1 MRSTLGR
8 PVMGAPLPTA
18 HETEPCF
25 IARDQTAR
33 RSLAFTAMMKKP
45 GGERAASSH

>member
-1 MRSTLGR
+1 MRATLGR

-25 IARDQTAR
+25 IVRDQTAR
-33 RSLAFTAMMKKP
+33 RSLAFTAMMKP
-45 GGERAASSH
+45 AGERAASSR

>member
-25 IARDQTAR
+25 IVRDQTAR
-33 RSLAFTAMMKKP
+33 RSLAFTATMKP
-45 GGERAASSH
+45 ACERAAGSR